1 MATSYSLIV
10 APPGLGDDYWSPSRK
25 PAHGGAECGLDRR
38 QRASAPRIRSSAST
52 LFAGRFNAR
61 QLYLHMINL
70 QMQTLH
76 LQNEWRTCNF

>member
-1 MATSYSLIV
+1 MTGHRRANRRMAARNAVSTGV
-10 APPGLGDDYWSPSRK
+10 K
-25 PAHGGAECGLDRR
+25 P
-38 QRASAPRIRSSAST
+38 APRILSSAST